1 MPIVARVHW
10 SGMKQLSGG
19 TNAASL
25 MTIWNL
31 PESRRLER
39 QTLDKLSLA
48 PWPLL
53 HRNLDTNA
61 AALLRPLLDDLV
73 ADESYLEIRQA
84 TNQPEEL
91 VLAIRLD
98 DQRAALWQTNL
109 AAVLESLT
117 GIPPV
122 PASGHHYGWSLK
134 KHHDPNFLEL
144 TRAGGWTIVG
154 AAEDHND
161 LVAELKSRIQQGQA
175 PLMAGNTTNWLVGD
189 CSHVQPL

>member
-10 SGMKQLSGG
+10 SGMNRLSGG
-19 TNAASL
+19 TNAAAL

-73 ADESYLEIRQA
+73 ADESYLEIRQVA
-84 TNQPEEL
+84 NQPAEL

-109 AAVLESLT
+109 AAGPGIIDRPPACPRAARFTMAGRSKNI
-117 GIPPV
+117 IPPT
-122 PASGHHYGWSLK
+122 SL
-134 KHHDPNFLEL
+134 
-144 TRAGGWTIVG
+144 
-154 AAEDHND
+154 
-161 LVAELKSRIQQGQA
+161 S
-175 PLMAGNTTNWLVGD
+175 
-189 CSHVQPL
+189 